1 MIAQQ
6 PMVSLFDYL
15 FDLSL
20 SLSVS
25 LFFFVLVE
33 QHPDSQGEAQS
44 DACSRRTLEKVL
56 PAMRLLAAGESLITI
71 TRRSLVR
78 GPGSDANA
86 AQSVKQTTCAPDVKT
101 SHETPFGKNR
111 RLFKWEH
118 CSRK

>member
-20 SLSVS
+20 SVS

-33 QHPDSQGEAQS
+33 QYPDSQGEAQS
-44 DACSRRTLEKVL
+44 DACSRRTLEKVV
-56 PAMRLLAAGESLITI
+56 PTMRLLAARESLITI

-86 AQSVKQTTCAPDVKT
+86 AQSVKT
-101 SHETPFGKNR
+101 SNETPFGKIR
-111 RLFKWEH
+111 RLFKWEY